1 MTEHAAPN
9 LTDANGDPEEILPGT
24 PASTAREDAED
35 HATEDTAE
43 VVQSASPGPDAEQD
57 TFSRDYV
64 EKLRQENGK
73 YRQRA
78 QRADEL
84 AHRLHTALVTA
95 TGRLADPTDLEFSEE
110 HLEDPE
116 ALEAAVE
123 ALLTLKPHLAAR
135 RPRGDVGQ
143 GATSSGAT
151 VDLAGLLRSRA

>member
-1 MTEHAAPN
+1 MTEHAAQM
-9 LTDANGDPEEILPGT
+9 TDANGDPEEILPGT

-43 VVQSASPGPDAEQD
+43 AEAD